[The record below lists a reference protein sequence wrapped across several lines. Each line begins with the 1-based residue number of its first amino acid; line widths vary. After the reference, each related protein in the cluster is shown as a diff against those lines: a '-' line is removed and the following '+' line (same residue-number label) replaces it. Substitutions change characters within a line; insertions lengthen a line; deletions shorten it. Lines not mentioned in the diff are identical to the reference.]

1 MIPLSNKIA
10 RKPQPITKKER
21 LKGAAL
27 WGQCSTFTGMPDSGE
42 STDHTQT
49 IKSGLPYHIPYHFR
63 ALKRPCPAVS
73 NHVQPCPTMSGHVW
87 TQVDMLIDPAS
98 GLKKSN
104 WFAYHFRIPLY
115 HTTSKLIKISPNTG
129 LIPVNIQHWRRVRPL
144 THQTRESGAVLICT
158 GCGGR
163 ELTKGLCAGPS
174 CSAPAARQVLSS
186 TE

>member
-1 MIPLSNKIA
+1 MWLQLL
-10 RKPQPITKKER
+10 RVT
-21 LKGAAL
+21 GAAFE
-27 WGQCSTFTGMPDSGE
+27 GSGGREKSVVYVDGGSQCPTFTGMADFRE
-42 STDHTQT
+42 STGHTLT

-115 HTTSKLIKISPNTG
+115 HTSAKRIRKGPNTSM
-129 LIPVNIQHWRRVRPL
+129 IPVNLQHWPPHEAPHCHIL
-144 THQTRESGAVLICT
+144 T
-158 GCGGR
+158 
-163 ELTKGLCAGPS
+163 
-174 CSAPAARQVLSS
+174 
-186 TE
+186 

>member
-1 MIPLSNKIA
+1 MFPSELVTPPVYSYDTPVFNIY
-10 RKPQPITKKER
+10 RYH
-21 LKGAAL
+21 
-27 WGQCSTFTGMPDSGE
+27 CMPDSGE

-115 HTTSKLIKISPNTG
+115 HTSAKRIKTTPYTSMIPANVEHWGKL
-129 LIPVNIQHWRRVRPL
+129 
-144 THQTRESGAVLICT
+144 A
-158 GCGGR
+158 
-163 ELTKGLCAGPS
+163 
-174 CSAPAARQVLSS
+174 SS
-186 TE
+186 DAD

>member
-1 MIPLSNKIA
+1 
-10 RKPQPITKKER
+10 
-21 LKGAAL
+21 
-27 WGQCSTFTGMPDSGE
+27 MPDSGE

-115 HTTSKLIKISPNTG
+115 HTSAKRIKTTPYTSM
-129 LIPVNIQHWRRVRPL
+129 IPVNVEHWQHLRPMCRSAAVERLFFIGGHLSWLLPQSPGFCACCVAHWISMVL
-144 THQTRESGAVLICT
+144 TFLSGETSEHVTHTPRPTRT
-158 GCGGR
+158 GTGTHRGR
-163 ELTKGLCAGPS
+163 
-174 CSAPAARQVLSS
+174 
-186 TE
+186 

>member
-1 MIPLSNKIA
+1 MVGLGYICYITFCHAVERFGSRRGGTRRAELLAAELTSRSSLAGMPSPERTHA
-10 RKPQPITKKER
+10 RPH
-21 LKGAAL
+21 LL
-27 WGQCSTFTGMPDSGE
+27 QCPTFTGMADFRE
-42 STDHTQT
+42 STGHTLT

-115 HTTSKLIKISPNTG
+115 HTSAKRIRKGPNTSM
-129 LIPVNIQHWRRVRPL
+129 IPVNLQHWLGSWVCVGGWSPL
-144 THQTRESGAVLICT
+144 
-158 GCGGR
+158 GG
-163 ELTKGLCAGPS
+163 
-174 CSAPAARQVLSS
+174 
-186 TE
+186 